1 MEVRAMEID
10 YYTDGRGRQEVYEW
24 VLEAATR
31 DVKTFNRFTI
41 MKNFLKANGEEIR
54 TQKLPHPDI
63 KYFKGE
69 KVWQLRIHDHRVMF
83 FYFEDDT
90 IVFLNHFVK
99 KQGPT
104 PTAEKN
110 RAKKNKAKHI
120 NRKP

>member
-1 MEVRAMEID
+1 MEIA

-24 VLEAATR
+24 FLEAATS
-31 DVKTFNRFTI
+31 DVQTYNRFTI
-41 MKNFLKANGEEIR
+41 MMNFLRENGAEIR
-54 TQKLPHPDI
+54 TQKIKHKEI

-69 KVWQLRIHDHRVMF
+69 QVWQLRIHDHRVMF

-90 IVFLNHFVK
+90 IVFLNRFVK

-104 PTAEKN
+104 PTAEKT
-110 RAKKNKAKHI
+110 RAKKHKIDHI

>member
-1 MEVRAMEID
+1 MKIE

-24 VLEAATR
+24 VLESAAR
-31 DVKTFNRFTI
+31 DMQTFNRFTI
-41 MKNFLKANGEEIR
+41 MTNFLKANGPEIR
-54 TQKLPHPDI
+54 TQKIKHPDI

-69 KVWQLRIHDHRVMF
+69 KVWQLRVHDHRVMF

-90 IVFLNHFVK
+90 IVFLNYFVK

-104 PTAEKN
+104 PTTEKN
-110 RAKKNKAKHI
+110 RAKKHKNKHI

>member
-1 MEVRAMEID
+1 MEID

-24 VLEAATR
+24 VLQAATR

-41 MKNFLKANGEEIR
+41 MKNFIKANGEEIR
-54 TQKLPHPDI
+54 TRKIPHPDI
-63 KYFKGE
+63 KYFTKE

-90 IVFLNHFVK
+90 IVFLNHFIK

-110 RAKKNKAKHI
+110 RAKKYKAQHI

>member
-1 MEVRAMEID
+1 MEIE

-24 VLEAATR
+24 FLEAATS
-31 DVKTFNRFTI
+31 DVQTYNRFTI
-41 MKNFLKANGEEIR
+41 MMNFLRECGAEIR
-54 TQKLPHPDI
+54 TQKIKHKDI
-63 KYFKGE
+63 KYFKRD

-110 RAKKNKAKHI
+110 RAKKHKIEHI